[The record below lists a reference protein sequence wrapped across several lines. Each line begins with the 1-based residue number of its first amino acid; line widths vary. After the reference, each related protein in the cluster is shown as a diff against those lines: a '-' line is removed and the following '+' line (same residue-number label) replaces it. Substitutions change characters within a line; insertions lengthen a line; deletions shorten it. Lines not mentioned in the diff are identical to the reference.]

1 ITPGSHHVEMSYE
14 PQPPRHV
21 LMVVGLLTLIAVG
34 VAERRRDWLA
44 VMVGRGS
51 TALAARPVW
60 AWEPALRRLAAWLEG
75 ASAGPR
81 LGAHAPYLGGVAGI
95 ALLGGL
101 PLLQLKLM
109 SGHDYLEY
117 LPRNVEFFQG
127 LAAGSILPRWA
138 AELSGGYGEP
148 FFLFNPPLIYYASA
162 LFHALGATFIAS

>member
-1 ITPGSHHVEMSYE
+1 VGLGSYSADVEVTRPGTVMLKATYHPNWHARVDGREVATEMLMPSYVGVPITPGSHHVEMSYE

-81 LGAHAPYLGGVAGI
+81 LGAHAPYLGG
-95 ALLGGL
+95 
-101 PLLQLKLM
+101 
-109 SGHDYLEY
+109 
-117 LPRNVEFFQG
+117 
-127 LAAGSILPRWA
+127 
-138 AELSGGYGEP
+138 
-148 FFLFNPPLIYYASA
+148 
-162 LFHALGATFIAS
+162 